1 MGKLVNEFKERMN
14 VIAFRKLFYIA

>member
-14 VIAFRKLFYIA
+14 GIAFRKLFYIA